1 MINDNCTLKTNK
13 ILPYSGNILNLCETN
28 NTTSY
33 VRINSFYRKNII
45 ENWTGNPNSG
55 YYYYY
60 T

>member
-1 MINDNCTLKTNK
+1 MINDNCTLKVNK

-28 NTTSY
+28 NTSTY